1 MDLWCLTPL
10 STIYRLYHG
19 GSFSNSCILLE
30 VPVVIILSVFEWIYN
45 FNQKLFPV
53 DDIFIVFNAGFMI
66 IPRITLKG
74 LIFIQ
79 AHPYQYMKKHNK
91 N

>member
-30 VPVVIILSVFEWIYN
+30 VPVVIILSVIEWIYN
-45 FNQKLFPV
+45 FKPKLFPV
-53 DDIFIVFNAGFMI
+53 DAISIGFNAGF
-66 IPRITLKG
+66 K
-74 LIFIQ
+74 
-79 AHPYQYMKKHNK
+79 YMEVYM
-91 N
+91 